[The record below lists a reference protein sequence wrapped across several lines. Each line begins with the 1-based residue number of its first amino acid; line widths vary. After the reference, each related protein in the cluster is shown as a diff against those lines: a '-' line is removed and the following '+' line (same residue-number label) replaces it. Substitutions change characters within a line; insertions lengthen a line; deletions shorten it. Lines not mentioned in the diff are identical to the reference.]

1 MRISLYSFA
10 ISAALSLGSFAGD
23 LPTDGLGIR
32 ITNCVYDVLGV
43 DIDFATTNPPPYVA
57 AVFVASEAGFNS
69 RICPIRMKV
78 IDTKHACFA
87 GDFTT
92 RANTFVQVLMP
103 SATNDPMFRVMTQS
117 ERDAHFDWLRESID
131 FDIEVADTS
140 YCWTD
145 NFHAE
150 EMQLVRDRTWACFR
164 PGDETNVTLQAQVS
178 KRVPDVPDLEDGQLL
193 VSDTN
198 ISPNIVGTNRHVWA
212 VYDGPSRLA
221 ISNNLSYVVGGWEG
235 RHFNDLVR
243 LRVWNDLP
251 PPGHY
256 SERFAYI
263 DYNPHYPGE
272 IGFYGFK
279 KTGTSLEEQTLGPF
293 DTTVGLGLRIYLE
306 EPAMRLRAERAYSLF
321 SDRSNECLLQRPF
334 KALSAHNGKKYKIDW
349 RGFVRITTETN
360 AIPDKIYLEGL

>member
-1 MRISLYSFA
+1 MRISLYSAA
-10 ISAALSLGSFAGD
+10 ISAALSFGSFAGD

-43 DIDFATTNPPPYVA
+43 DIDFVTTNPPPYVA

-78 IDTKHACFA
+78 VETKHACFA

-131 FDIEVADTS
+131 FDIEVSDTS
-140 YCWTD
+140 NCWTD
-145 NFHAE
+145 NFRAE
-150 EMQLVRDRTWACFR
+150 EMKVIRDYTWASFR
-164 PGDETNVTLQAQVS
+164 LGDDTNVTLRAQGAEYI
-178 KRVPDVPDLEDGQLL
+178 PDVPEFGDGQLL

-198 ISPNIVGTNRHVWA
+198 ISPYFAGSNRHVWA
-212 VYDGPSRLA
+212 VHECSGPYVH
-221 ISNNLSYVVGGWEG
+221 SNNLPYVVGGWEG
-235 RHFNDLVR
+235 RHVNTPVIVR
-243 LRVWNDLP
+243 EWKELP
-251 PPGHY
+251 WGRY
-256 SERFAYI
+256 TERIAYI
-263 DYNPHYPGE
+263 DYNPHYPKEVG
-272 IGFYGFK
+272 YHDLK
-279 KTGTSLEEQTLGPF
+279 KVETTVDEQTLGPF
-293 DTTVGLGLRIYLE
+293 DTSVGLGLRIYLE
-306 EPAMRLRAERAYSLF
+306 EPEMHFRAERAYSLF

-334 KALSAHNGKKYKIDW
+334 KALSAHNGRKYKLDW
-349 RGFVRITTETN
+349 RGFVRLTTETN